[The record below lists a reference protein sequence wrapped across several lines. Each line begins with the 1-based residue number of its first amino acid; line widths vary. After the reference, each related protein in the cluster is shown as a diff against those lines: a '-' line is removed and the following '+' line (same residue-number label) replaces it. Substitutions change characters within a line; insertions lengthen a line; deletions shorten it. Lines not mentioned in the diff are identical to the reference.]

1 MFSSGLS
8 LRNNIKEVDNQL
20 TAYSINNNA
29 RVVILETFKTNLEGT
44 GEGSIQ
50 DLMNKHD
57 SQASSILK
65 LETSATSLQTRIN
78 TFNAALEDGS
88 DGIISTI
95 EQIELNRSGLVS
107 EISTRASAISGVQG
121 SISSEASSRATA
133 DNSLGGRIDGEI
145 VNRGLAISG
154 EAASRIQG
162 DAAEATARTAAIVI
176 EATARTARIAA
187 EASLRLA
194 GDVAEAAARNA
205 AIAVETVNRQ
215 AAVTAETTARQLAI
229 QAESTL
235 RSTAIQAEATARAN
249 AVQAEATAR
258 AQDISK
264 VGFISTAEAE
274 GILEVGT
281 YPFCFGMGNQSD
293 LNYGLPLPFSY
304 TLQSIAYTSKAT
316 TTNHS
321 MILNIIHY
329 PFNTLETPTVLQ
341 NSVAVSGLYSIVSI
355 KKIAPSAGNLV
366 VEIVSTQNL
375 TDNNGKYRL
384 SFILTSNDSL

>member
-8 LRNNIKEVDNQL
+8 LRNNIKEIDNEL
-20 TAYSINNNA
+20 TAYTISNDA

-50 DLMNKHD
+50 DLIGKHD
-57 SQASSILK
+57 SQASSISN
-65 LETSATSLQTRIN
+65 LETSATALQERIN

-88 DGIISTI
+88 DGVISTI
-95 EQIELNRSGLVS
+95 EQIELNRVGLVS
-107 EISTRASAISGVQG
+107 EISTRVSEINKVQG
-121 SISSEASSRATA
+121 LISSEASSRSSA
-133 DNSLGGRIDGEI
+133 DSNLGGRIDGEI
-145 VNRGLAISG
+145 ISRGFAISE

-162 DAAEATARTAAIVI
+162 DLAESVARSAAIAAEATSRTAAI
-176 EATARTARIAA
+176 AT
-187 EASLRLA
+187 EASLRTA
-194 GDVAEAAARNA
+194 GDVAEAAATNA
-205 AIAVETVNRQ
+205 AIAVETINRQ

-229 QAESTL
+229 QTESTL
-235 RSTAIQAEATARAN
+235 RSAAIQVEATAREN

-316 TTNHS
+316 TTDHS

-341 NSVAVSGLYSIVSI
+341 NSVAVSGLYTIVSI
-355 KKIAPSAGNLV
+355 KAIAPSAGNLV

-375 TDNNGKYRL
+375 TDDNGKYRL